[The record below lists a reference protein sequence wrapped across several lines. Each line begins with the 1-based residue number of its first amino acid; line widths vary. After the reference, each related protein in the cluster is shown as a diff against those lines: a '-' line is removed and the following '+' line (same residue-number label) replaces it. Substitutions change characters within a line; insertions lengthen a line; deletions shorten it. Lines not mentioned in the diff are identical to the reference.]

1 MRQEVV
7 LKSWPVFVLYV
18 VSLLD
23 NLNSKKLL
31 LLLLTWNN
39 YTTALF
45 VSFFP
50 PTKDDVYEKDP
61 IHSLCNLCN
70 LEIKIRLRNSSL
82 KKNVLKWKIN
92 LPRQKLSFLQCFEHS
107 KPVNCISKSTFSIL
121 NVTQWNKMHHK
132 VFSNH
137 RCDSHI
143 KMPGYHSI
151 EN

>member
-23 NLNSKKLL
+23 NLNSKKLLL

-61 IHSLCNLCN
+61 IHSLCNLCS

-107 KPVNCISKSTFSIL
+107 KPVNCISK
-121 NVTQWNKMHHK
+121 VTQWNEMYYEVFHTSYK
-132 VFSNH
+132 VTK
-137 RCDSHI
+137 SHDR
-143 KMPGYHSI
+143 
-151 EN
+151 